1 MKITKSQL
9 KHIIKEELLLIMET
23 EGMMRYAPLTGQR
36 IQLASDE
43 EPTMQQMM
51 QRDFAQPEA
60 EAAERRASY
69 SQPTMSADRGESGRA
84 LTRTD
89 PAREATPRPENLPAR
104 PGDVDYRLPSARRT
118 DAFTRGATDV
128 ATTVAPVGRLAGGA
142 AKLAGRAM
150 PALQRVMTG
159 TRGGRAVTTGGQAAT
174 STRGAVLS
182 TAAGYRPTSQDTQ
195 IRGQA
200 SQRRSTPS
208 GPAPRVTA
216 QAAEPPAETQ
226 YVDMPGMEFTAR
238 SPSKR
243 DDLYV
248 EHIQR
253 IIEEEINQIISRGP
267 K

>member
-9 KHIIKEELLLIMET
+9 KHIIKEELKNLMEET
-23 EGMMRYAPLTGQR
+23 E
-36 IQLASDE
+36 E
-43 EPTMQQMM
+43 
-51 QRDFAQPEA
+51 
-60 EAAERRASY
+60 EAAARRARRASY

-89 PAREATPRPENLPAR
+89 PAREATPRPENLPAQ
-104 PGDVDYRLPSARRT
+104 PGDVDYRLPGARRT
-118 DAFTRGATDV
+118 DAFARAATDV
-128 ATTVAPVGRLAGGA
+128 ATTVAPVGRVLGGA
-142 AKLAGRAM
+142 ARLAGRVA
-150 PALQRVMTG
+150 PALQRVVTG
-159 TRGGRAVTTGGQAAT
+159 TRAGRAVATGTQAAA
-174 STRGAVLS
+174 SRPAAAVS

-200 SQRRSTPS
+200 SQRRRTPS

-238 SPSKR
+238 PPSKR
-243 DDLYV
+243 NDLYA